1 MVSADKKIQWKQALE
16 DVSNEFTTIDWRNVV
31 ECKMKKSERTS
42 QYWLRQMELAGII
55 NDDGYGKWIKV
66 LEVVENDVE

>member
-1 MVSADKKIQWKQALE
+1 
-16 DVSNEFTTIDWRNVV
+16 
-31 ECKMKKSERTS
+31 MKKSERTA
-42 QYWLRQMELAGII
+42 QYWLKQMELTGII